1 MPYLLT
7 LLVFGY
13 YPYVALTVFIAGS
26 IIRFNRGQFGW
37 RSGSSEL
44 LRKRELVLGS
54 TLFHYGI
61 LVVLAGHL
69 VGFATPDIVLQV
81 LGVSVL
87 AHQLLA
93 VVAGGLSGS
102 PCLDRPYH
110 AGAPQA
116 LRFPDPKDLQPH
128 GHLRSP
134 PGVGAAHL
142 RPGHDSPHPA
152 SPGWPVFSAS
162 SWHTSS
168 RSSTSSLTRSPCSV
182 TFPGSTRF
190 TSSWVSRFSWCG
202 LSAGLFTSGAR
213 PSGTWGART
222 RWCEGARQQRSVGG
236 CPRDHSKWK
245 SDFR

>member
-44 LRKRELVLGS
+44 LRKRQLVLGS

-69 VGFATPDIVLQV
+69 VGFATPDVVLQV

-102 PCLDRPYH
+102 LAWIGLTMLVHRRLFDSRIRKTSSPMDIFALLLVWVQLTFGLVTIPLTLHHLDGR
-110 AGAPQA
+110 
-116 LRFPDPKDLQPH
+116 
-128 GHLRSP
+128 
-134 PGVGAAHL
+134 L
-142 RPGHDSPHPA
+142 RPARGIR
-152 SPGWPVFSAS
+152 PV
-162 SWHTSS
+162 
-168 RSSTSSLTRSPCSV
+168 
-182 TFPGSTRF
+182 
-190 TSSWVSRFSWCG
+190 
-202 LSAGLFTSGAR
+202 
-213 PSGTWGART
+213 
-222 RWCEGARQQRSVGG
+222 
-236 CPRDHSKWK
+236 DHLLQA
-245 SDFR
+245 